1 MVAVHPDDL
10 NGPTDYW
17 QSVLAACEAPNLF
30 LYAEPYGLPA
40 EPFCGFGPSPRPTV
54 KNASNFPG
62 DTQNSPRSRYVIGQV
77 MLESDN
83 LASRIL
89 PQHFVAMGR
98 EDVAEPMTLN
108 EKVIAHFEQLRVP
121 VFRYLI
127 RKTHDTG
134 RAEEL
139 TQEAF
144 LRLCRHLQEGR
155 TLENPKAWLFTVAN
169 NLAIDTKRNNSNIAD
184 LDQDTWKEI
193 EECRS
198 GSQIDP
204 EKLMLQDERL
214 DRLHVAMLNLTK
226 LQRECLHLRAEGL
239 RYREIAELM
248 KISISTVADA
258 VRRATVKLAREVDS
272 EASA

>member
-1 MVAVHPDDL
+1 
-10 NGPTDYW
+10 
-17 QSVLAACEAPNLF
+17 
-30 LYAEPYGLPA
+30 
-40 EPFCGFGPSPRPTV
+40 
-54 KNASNFPG
+54 
-62 DTQNSPRSRYVIGQV
+62 

-108 EKVIAHFEQLRVP
+108 EKVIAHFEQLRAP

-184 LDQDTWKEI
+184 FDEDTWKEI

-239 RYREIAELM
+239 RYREIAEIM

-258 VRRATVKLAREVDS
+258 VRRATVKLTREVDS
-272 EASA
+272 EISA